1 METANGTAERAAAAP
16 ALDVCVCV
24 YVWKIAIAR
33 RALCTIVMAVVAVAG
48 GWTERGLTGGH
59 ILNSARIQSKLKQN
73 KRKLIAHIVL
83 GLTF

>member
-1 METANGTAERAAAAP
+1 METANGTAVRAVA

-33 RALCTIVMAVVAVAG
+33 RALCTIVMAVVAVTG

-59 ILNSARIQSKLKQN
+59 ILNSARIRSKLKQN